1 MEIDPSQLDAAKR
14 YKLMIGCIIPRPI
27 ALVSTMSPDGASLNL
42 APFSYFCGVSSTPM
56 TLLFCPSN
64 MPDGREKDTLR
75 NAKPEAEGGSGEFVV
90 NGASEPYMR
99 EVAAASEPLEYGRSE
114 FDLTGLATSPSI
126 RVRPP
131 RVAASPIALEC
142 RTLQV
147 IRLAAG
153 APSGGNIVIGLVVH
167 VFVRDDAINERYH
180 LDSSKLQAV
189 GRMGGLGY
197 TRTRDR
203 FDLPMGRGALEE
215 GLKGPE

>member
-180 LDSSKLQAV
+180 LDSLKLQAV